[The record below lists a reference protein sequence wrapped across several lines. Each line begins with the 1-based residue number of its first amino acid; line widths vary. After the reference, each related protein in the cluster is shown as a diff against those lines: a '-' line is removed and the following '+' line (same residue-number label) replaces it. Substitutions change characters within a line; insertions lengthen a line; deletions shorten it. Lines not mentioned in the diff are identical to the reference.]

1 MNRTTV
7 VKESDIER
15 KWYVVDADGVP
26 LGRLAAQVA
35 QVLRGKHK
43 PMFAYNMDCGDFVIV
58 VNADKVAL
66 TGNKEEELLHHH
78 TGWPGGLRSTTRGKM
93 LADKPVKLVEKVIWG
108 MTPKTRL
115 GRQIIKKLKVYA
127 GPDHPHQAQ
136 SPEPLKIGR

>member
-1 MNRTTV
+1 
-7 VKESDIER
+7 
-15 KWYVVDADGVP
+15 
-26 LGRLAAQVA
+26 
-35 QVLRGKHK
+35 
-43 PMFAYNMDCGDFVIV
+43 MFAYNMDCGDFVIV

>member
-43 PMFAYNMDCGDFVIV
+43 PMFAYNMDCGDFGIV
-58 VNADKVAL
+58 VNAEKVAL